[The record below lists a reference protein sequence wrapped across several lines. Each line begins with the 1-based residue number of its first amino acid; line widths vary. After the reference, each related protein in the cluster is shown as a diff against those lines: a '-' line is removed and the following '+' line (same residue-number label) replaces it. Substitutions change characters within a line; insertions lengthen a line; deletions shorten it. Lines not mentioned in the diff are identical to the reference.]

1 MCLQCIKQGHI
12 SKILPT
18 INGLKYEPLDASN
31 MIWLMRSLSSPD
43 MPALLS
49 FSNILDIN
57 VSLDD
62 LSSLSIPLFCFPSAG
77 SVSQQYNHLPDL
89 LGIYCIIVFIHQ

>member
-1 MCLQCIKQGHI
+1 
-12 SKILPT
+12 
-18 INGLKYEPLDASN
+18 

-62 LSSLSIPLFCFPSAG
+62 LSSLNIPLFCFPSVG
-77 SVSQQYNHLPDL
+77 SVNQQYNHLPDL